1 MIRYF
6 PKSELEPQQE
16 INAIL
21 DRLYPIL
28 EYIYMVYNDIT
39 YKKQIV
45 NHSPITFINCILLL

>member
-21 DRLYPIL
+21 DKLYPIL
-28 EYIYMVYNDIT
+28 IKGI
-39 YKKQIV
+39 
-45 NHSPITFINCILLL
+45 